1 MVTGWPNMAN
11 PADDTFFFILGIS
24 VTLLAVNTAVMIY
37 FVIRYSRKRHP
48 VAVDVKDN
56 LPLEIIWTVVP
67 TILVLAIFFVGWK
80 GFQYMRTVPPDAM
93 PIKVLARQWS
103 WTFTYE
109 NGKQDS
115 VLRVPVRKPI
125 NLLIT
130 SADVLHSLYIPAY
143 RIKEDAVPG
152 MQTHLWFLPDQLGSY
167 DLFCTEYCG
176 LEHSSMI
183 TKVEV
188 MSQQDFDAWY
198 TGKKE
203 EAAEKEEKPAAG
215 EHAGKAAEHGKRKDA
230 APASDEGAHL
240 IQVKGCIACHT
251 TDGTPKVGPTFKGV
265 FGKQETVIHNG
276 QERQITV
283 DEAFIKQTLM
293 HPEIDRVKGFPPMM
307 PSQQGQLT
315 DKEID
320 EIIEYIKSLK

>member
-1 MVTGWPNMAN
+1 MVTGWPHLSN

-24 VTLLAVNTAVMIY
+24 VTFLVVNTAVMIY
-37 FVIRYSRKRHP
+37 FVMRYSRKRNP
-48 VAVDVKDN
+48 NPEDVKEN
-56 LPLEIIWTVVP
+56 LTLEIIWTVVP

-93 PIKVLARQWS
+93 PIKVTARQWS

-109 NGKQDS
+109 NGKEDN

-130 SADVLHSLYIPAY
+130 SADVLHSLFIPAY
-143 RIKEDAVPG
+143 RIKEDCVPG
-152 MQTHLWFLPDQLGSY
+152 METHLWFLPDQLWSY

-176 LEHSSMI
+176 VGHSDMI

-188 MSQQDFDAWY
+188 MPQKDFEAWY
-198 TGKKE
+198 AGAAK
-203 EAAEKEEKPAAG
+203 AAEAEEEKPATK
-215 EHAGKAAEHGKRKDA
+215 EHAEKAAPPSA
-230 APASDEGAHL
+230 EGAKL
-240 IQVKGCIACHT
+240 IQVKGCVACHT
-251 TDGTPKVGPTFKGV
+251 TDGTPKIGPTLKGV
-265 FGKQETVIHNG
+265 FGKKEIVIRDG
-276 QERQITV
+276 KEREITV

-293 HPEIDRVKGFPPMM
+293 HPEIDRVKGFPPIM
-307 PSQQGQLT
+307 PSQHGLLT

-320 EIIEYIKSLK
+320 EIIEYIKGMK